1 MSERFSDWTID
12 DGLQAYTISAWDCM
26 EESAPEMEISY
37 WELVGFCRSHY
48 SMTRTEAINHL
59 ARCGEEE
66 TENLLKELFKSK
78 YK

>member
-1 MSERFSDWTID
+1 MERFSDWTID
-12 DGLQAYTISAWDCM
+12 DGLQAYTISAWDSV
-26 EESAPEMEISY
+26 EENAPEIEITY
-37 WELVGFCRSHY
+37 FELLGFTRSRY

-66 TENLLKELFKSK
+66 IENLLKELFKSK